1 MSPNC
6 VIMVPQAESC
16 RSVLMNADRI
26 KDANQRLA
34 SWLALY
40 RAAACA
46 DLTTL
51 VSDPI
56 HVNVTALTEICIG
69 LRRLFTTRMN
79 RA

>member
-26 KDANQRLA
+26 KDANQHLA

-40 RAAACA
+40 KAAACA
-46 DLTTL
+46 GLTTL
-51 VSDPI
+51 VSDLI

-69 LRRLFTTRMN
+69 IRRLFTTRMN